1 MTPVRA
7 PTVLA
12 LLLLLAVATTP
23 LSAQRTLRVN
33 RFAAID
39 SAVLAGIRQGTFPG
53 AVVVVG
59 RGDSVLYAK
68 GYGHI
73 TWKTT
78 DRQPDPATT
87 LWDLASLSKV
97 VGTAS
102 AAAVLVN
109 QGQLDLDAPVQSFLP
124 EFAGGDKDSVTV
136 RMLLNHTSGLPAW
149 APIWRM
155 ARTPDEARAALF
167 SIPLQRR
174 PGERAEYSDLNALLV
189 GLIVSK
195 VAGQPL
201 DAFAREAVFA
211 PLGMGM
217 TMYQP
222 EAADRTRAV
231 PTRLGE
237 ERTQLGVVNDENARA
252 FNGIAGHA
260 GIFSTGLDLARF
272 AQGWLT
278 DVTNARLSWLDPAVR
293 EEFISRSPGGGTRA
307 LGWDT
312 PRETTDG
319 RPSLYGRC
327 ATSGTV
333 GHTGWTGTALWI
345 DPAADLFVILLTNRS
360 YAPKSPAA
368 SFEQIRLVRARVS
381 DAARRALGGC
391 PWRVSPAGRHP

>member
-1 MTPVRA
+1 MSARSTFL
-7 PTVLA
+7 LA
-12 LLLLLAVATTP
+12 LALCIGVAP
-23 LSAQRTLRVN
+23 LSAQRATRG
-33 RFAAID
+33 RKFAEIDLAILD
-39 SAVLAGIRQGTFPG
+39 GIRQGTYPG

-59 RGDSVLYAK
+59 RGDSILYAK
-68 GYGHI
+68 GYGRI
-73 TWKTT
+73 TWRTI
-78 DRQPDPATT
+78 DRKPDPATT

-102 AAAVLVN
+102 AAAVLVD
-109 QGQLDLDAPVQSFLP
+109 QGRLQLDAPVSRYLP
-124 EFAGGDKDSVTV
+124 EFSGGAKDSVTV

-155 ARTPDEARAALF
+155 SRTPDEARAALY
-167 SIPLQRR
+167 SIPLVRA
-174 PGERAEYSDLNALLV
+174 PGLHAEYSDLNALLV
-189 GLIVSK
+189 GLVVSK
-195 VAGQPL
+195 VSGTSL
-201 DAFAREAVFA
+201 DAFARDAVFA

-231 PTRLGE
+231 PTRKSE
-237 ERTQLGVVNDENARA
+237 EQSKRGIVNDENARA
-252 FNGIAGHA
+252 FDGIAGHA

-278 DVTNARLSWLDPAVR
+278 DSTQTRLAWLHPIVR
-293 EEFISRSPGGGTRA
+293 EEFLTRSPNGGSRA

-312 PRETTDG
+312 PREANDG
-319 RPSLYGRC
+319 GPSLYGRC

-360 YAPKSPAA
+360 YAPRNPAA
-368 SFEQIRLVRARVS
+368 SFEQIRLIRARVS

-391 PWRVSPAGRHP
+391 K

>member
-1 MTPVRA
+1 MTRRTPRL
-7 PTVLA
+7 LA
-12 LLLLLAVATTP
+12 LLFVVGPATLP
-23 LSAQRTLRVN
+23 AQ
-33 RFAAID
+33 RFAAVD
-39 SAVLAGIRQGTFPG
+39 AAVVAGIRQGTYPG

-73 TWKTT
+73 TWNTR
-78 DRQPDPATT
+78 DRRPSPATT

-102 AAAVLVN
+102 SAAVLVDR
-109 QGQLDLDAPVQSFLP
+109 GRLDLDAPVHSYLP
-124 EFAGGDKDSVTV
+124 EFTGGAKDSVTV

-155 ARTPDEARAALF
+155 AVTPADAETALY
-167 SIPLQRR
+167 SIPLSRS
-174 PGERAEYSDLNALLV
+174 PGLQAEYSDLNALLM
-189 GLIVSK
+189 GLVVSR
-195 VAGQPL
+195 VAGAPL
-201 DAFAREAVFA
+201 DAFARDAVFA

-222 EAADRTRAV
+222 EAADRTRAM
-231 PTRLGE
+231 PTRKSDGRAKLGI
-237 ERTQLGVVNDENARA
+237 VNDENARA
-252 FNGIAGHA
+252 FNGVAGHA

-272 AQGWLT
+272 AQAWLT
-278 DVTNARLSWLDPAVR
+278 DVTKAHLAWLTPPTLA
-293 EEFISRSPGGGTRA
+293 EFIARSSNSGSRA

-312 PRETTDG
+312 PRVATDG
-319 RPSLYGRC
+319 GPSLYGRC

-345 DPAADLFVILLTNRS
+345 DPSADLFVILLTNRS
-360 YAPKSPAA
+360 YAPRNPTA
-368 SFEQIRLVRARVS
+368 SFEQMRLVRARVS

-391 PWRVSPAGRHP
+391 ALVSPAGRHTN